1 MIDFKEIIAK
11 KINNIVNLDE
21 TNIYNNLEIPPKQ
34 DMGDYAFPCFVLS
47 KELKKSPQIIAEEI
61 KDKIELD
68 FYIKIQFNHL
78 FSNSPHLFI

>member
-68 FYIKIQFNHL
+68 ENGLYITDKTHRY
-78 FSNSPHLFI
+78 SY